1 MNEMKNGFCNPLI
14 DDRVISTADGLRPNN
29 IKIIKIE
36 RTSFKDFQF
45 DVQFVQEFDEIIRL

>member
-1 MNEMKNGFCNPLI
+1 MKNGFCNPLI